1 MMVYLYT
8 VVTSKDLAQF
18 NNEVSDYLRSGWKCQ
33 GGVNVMERLDTTNAK
48 YNMPC
53 YMITTY
59 SQAVVFEGD
68 VTIGEEVTDA

>member
-1 MMVYLYT
+1 MMIHLYT

-18 NNEVSDYLRSGWKCQ
+18 NNEVSGYLQSGWRCQ

-59 SQAVVFEGD
+59 SQALVFEDDVTVEGD
-68 VTIGEEVTDA
+68 VTDA

>member
-1 MMVYLYT
+1 MAVLYI
-8 VVTSKDLAQF
+8 VVSNTDLTQF
-18 NNEVSDYLRSGWKCQ
+18 SSQVSNFLSDGWQCQ

-59 SQAVVFEGD
+59 SQALVYDEGE
-68 VTIGEEVTDA
+68 INA